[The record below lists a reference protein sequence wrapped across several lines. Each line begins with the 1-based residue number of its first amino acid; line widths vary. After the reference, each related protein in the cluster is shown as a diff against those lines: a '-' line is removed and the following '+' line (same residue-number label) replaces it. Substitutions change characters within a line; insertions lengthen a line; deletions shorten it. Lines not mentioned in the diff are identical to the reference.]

1 MGDPDAVAVGD
12 YHLKNVVGY
21 ALAGEARATDERM
34 LELLTPY
41 AGQRGRVIR
50 ALLRHGHR
58 APNSVRASGSC
69 RCHAGEPMMTEPMTT
84 APSPTADAPARRL
97 TDWHRVLIV
106 GMIAYVVSR
115 LCVLAAAGVRAAQ
128 MVVDSRTLAR
138 LGGTTPQEPAP
149 STRSPRC

>member
-58 APNSVRASGSC
+58 AEIRS
-69 RCHAGEPMMTEPMTT
+69 
-84 APSPTADAPARRL
+84 APA
-97 TDWHRVLIV
+97 DPADV
-106 GMIAYVVSR
+106 
-115 LCVLAAAGVRAAQ
+115 
-128 MVVDSRTLAR
+128 TLVNR
-138 LGGTTPQEPAP
+138 
-149 STRSPRC
+149 